1 MAKAKETVSRT
12 LMVALVL
19 SVAFSVVVSTAAV
32 MLRPAQIQNQNLD
45 IRSNILAAAGMLK
58 EGATAEEIEETF
70 SRFDVR
76 LVDLESGDYVDP
88 EAVGVK
94 DPMKYDMYKAASDL
108 DFETAARLRDEISEL
123 KEAALRIG

>member
-45 IRSNILAAAGMLK
+45 LRSHILAAAGMLK
-58 EGATAEEIEETF
+58 EGATAEEIEATF

-76 LVDLESGDYVDP
+76 SVDH
-88 EAVGVK
+88 
-94 DPMKYDMYKAASDL
+94 
-108 DFETAARLRDEISEL
+108 
-123 KEAALRIG
+123 